1 CSFEPRY
8 SHTSLLCSGP
18 RCRGRAAHT
27 TRSDHL
33 RAATRSRAPQ
43 QSSMSHHPG
52 NALLQAEQ
60 VCAGRAV
67 LATSSDH
74 PHTARSLHELAK
86 LYSIQRRYTEAD
98 SLFQRA
104 LTIREQKL
112 GADHPDTLATRERY
126 AAL

>member
-1 CSFEPRY
+1 MLYCKQGRY
-8 SHTSLLCSGP
+8 V
-18 RCRGRAAHT
+18 
-27 TRSDHL
+27 
-33 RAATRSRAPQ
+33 
-43 QSSMSHHPG
+43 
-52 NALLQAEQ
+52 QAEQ
-60 VCAGRAV
+60 FLRQALTICERRLGAE
-67 LATSSDH
+67 H